1 MKTGV
6 GIRDVTKPS
15 VLAVALTRN
24 VCYRF
29 MYLNICDLL
38 AGHFEN
44 IMDHLG
50 GRALLEEV
58 CHCGWALRFYSLAP
72 LPVFF
77 LGFLCAED
85 TVKPASCSGCHAMLA
100 RPPYHD
106 RLHPF
111 WSCN

>member
-1 MKTGV
+1 MWGAEML
-6 GIRDVTKPS
+6 RKPS
-15 VLAVALTRN
+15 VLAVALRRN
-24 VCYRF
+24 VHYRF
-29 MYLNICDLL
+29 MYLNTCALL
-38 AGHFEN
+38 AGPFEN

-85 TVKPASCSGCHAMLA
+85 NVMSQLPAPAAM
-100 RPPYHD
+100 PV
-106 RLHPF
+106 RLLGLPTMID
-111 WSCN
+111 